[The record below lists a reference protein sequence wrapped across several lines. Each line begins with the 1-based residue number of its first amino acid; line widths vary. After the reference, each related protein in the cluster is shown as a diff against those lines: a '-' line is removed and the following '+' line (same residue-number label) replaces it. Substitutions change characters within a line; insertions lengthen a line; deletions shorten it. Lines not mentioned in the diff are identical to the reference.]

1 MVGLGALL
9 VERICIGVASMTG
22 SSALSDGNVVR
33 FLVGVSWIC
42 VAHDNGSYDADSM
55 RLMSGRFN
63 PGPTGDD
70 RTISAAK
77 VVTADELAAR

>member
-22 SSALSDGNVVR
+22 SSALSNGNVVR
-33 FLVGVSWIC
+33 FLVGVSWIR
-42 VAHDNGSYDADSM
+42 VAHDNGSY
-55 RLMSGRFN
+55 
-63 PGPTGDD
+63 DD